1 MASILQVGSRWRA
14 QVRKRGQKSIAKT
27 FRTKGA
33 AEAWARSVE
42 VEIDKGRNVADAATV
57 KVGELI
63 RKYRETREESGR
75 PVKPKSNEDYILQR
89 LQDEFES
96 DFAAQL
102 TTQRIVQFAQK
113 RKKSGAG
120 GFTVD
125 MDISKLGTV
134 MRHTGSLLGLTLP
147 DATGIARPTLH
158 HLNLI
163 EAGKRRERR
172 PSPDEIEKIFAWF
185 VEHPEREQAMPDLLR
200 VAMQCA
206 FRRGELFN
214 LRWDDIDADNHLALV
229 RDRKHPRQKVG
240 NNEWIPLIG
249 DSFEVIMRQPRY
261 PVPEAYAEKRKVDPT
276 VPPHKNE
283 FIFRFNKGTASKYF
297 KQACDAKGIVNLHLH
312 DLRHEA
318 TSALFEAGWQIPEV
332 ATVTGHK
339 DWRNLKR
346 YTNLDP
352 AQVAKKGRLKLIKAA

>member
-1 MASILQVGSRWRA
+1 MASILPVGSRWRA
-14 QVRKRGQKSIAKT
+14 QVRKRGQSIAKT
-27 FRTKGA
+27 FKTKGA
-33 AEAWARSVE
+33 AEAWARAKE
-42 VEIDKGRNVADAATV
+42 VEIDNGQNAVDVANV
-57 KVGELI
+57 KLGELVT
-63 RKYRETREESGR
+63 KYRSAREESGR
-75 PVKPKSNEDYILQR
+75 PVKSKSNEDYILQR
-89 LQDEFES
+89 LHDEFES
-96 DFAAQL
+96 DFAAKL
-102 TTQRIVQFAQK
+102 TTQRIVAFAQK
-113 RKKSGAG
+113 RKKAGAG

-134 MRHTGSLLGLTLP
+134 MRHMGSLLGLTLP
-147 DATGIARPTLH
+147 DAAGTARPTLH

-185 VEHPEREQAMPDLLR
+185 TEHPERQQAMPDLLR

-214 LRWDDIDADNHLALV
+214 LRWDDIDAENHLALV
-229 RDRKHPRQKVG
+229 RDRKHPRQKIG

-261 PVPEAYAEKRKVDPT
+261 PVPDVYVEMRKADSAL
-276 VPPHKNE
+276 PPHKNE
-283 FIFRFNKGTASKYF
+283 YIFRFDKGTASKYF
-297 KQACDAKGIVNLHLH
+297 KQACDAKGIVDLHFH

-332 ATVTGHK
+332 AAVTGHK

-352 AQVAKKGRLKLIKAA
+352 AQVARKGRLKLVKTA

>member
-1 MASILQVGSRWRA
+1 MASILPVGSRWRA
-14 QVRKRGQKSIAKT
+14 QVRKRGQSIAKT
-27 FRTKGA
+27 FKTKGA
-33 AEAWARSVE
+33 AEAWARAKE
-42 VEIDKGRNVADAATV
+42 VEIDKGHNAVDSATI
-57 KVGELI
+57 KVGELVK
-63 RKYRETREESGR
+63 KYRETRAESGR
-75 PVKPKSNEDYILQR
+75 PIKPKSNEDYILQR
-89 LQDEFES
+89 LEDEFES
-96 DFAAQL
+96 DFAAKL

-113 RKKSGAG
+113 RKVSGAG

-134 MRHTGSLLGLTLP
+134 MRHTASLLDLTLP
-147 DATGIARPTLH
+147 DAVGTARPTLH

-163 EAGKRRERR
+163 EAGKKRERR
-172 PSPDEIEKIFAWF
+172 PTPDEIEKIFSWF
-185 VEHPEREQAMPDLLR
+185 AEHPERQQAMPDLLR

-214 LRWDDIDADNHLALV
+214 LRWDDIDAKNHLALV
-229 RDRKHPRQKVG
+229 RDRKHPRQKIG

-249 DSFEVIMRQPRY
+249 DSFELIMGQPRY
-261 PVPEAYAEKRKVDPT
+261 PVPPEYAEKRKADLAL
-276 VPPHKNE
+276 PPHRNE
-283 FIFRFNKGTASKYF
+283 FIFRFDKGTASKYF
-297 KQACDAKGIVNLHLH
+297 KQACDAKGIVNLHFH

-332 ATVTGHK
+332 AAVTGHK

-352 AQVAKKGRLKLIKAA
+352 VQVAKKGRLKLVAA

>member
-1 MASILQVGSRWRA
+1 MASILPVGSRWRA
-14 QVRKRGQKSIAKT
+14 QVRKRGQSIAKT

-33 AEAWARSVE
+33 AQAWAREKE
-42 VEIDKGRNVADAATV
+42 VEIEKGIHAVELATV
-57 KVGELI
+57 TVGTLI
-63 RKYRETREESGR
+63 RKYREARAESGR

-113 RKKSGAG
+113 RRKSGAG
-120 GFTVD
+120 GFTID

-134 MRHTGSLLGLTLP
+134 MRHTGSLLDLALP

-172 PSPDEIEKIFAWF
+172 PTPEEIGKIFAWF
-185 VEHPEREQAMPDLLR
+185 AEHPEREQAMPDLLR

-214 LRWDDIDADNHLALV
+214 LQWDDIDAENHLALV
-229 RDRKHPRQKVG
+229 RDRKHPRQKMG
-240 NNEWIPLIG
+240 NNEWVPLIG
-249 DSFEVIMRQPRY
+249 DSFEVIMRQARY
-261 PVPEAYAEKRKVDPT
+261 PVPEAYAEKRKADPT

-283 FIFRFNKGTASKYF
+283 FIFRFDKGTASKYF
-297 KQACDAKGIVNLHLH
+297 KRACDDKGIVDLHLH

-332 ATVTGHK
+332 AAVTGHK

-352 AQVAKKGRLKLIKAA
+352 AQVARKGRLKLVNAA